1 MKRFTAI
8 LFILAAAVFSA
19 AAKNVSFRT
28 EDYSGTVVY
37 SEKLKQGDALFARMN
52 MHISRY
58 AKKKNSSDVKAVL
71 QLYRD
76 NQKLD
81 SAQFFFLNSKT
92 RRQTAPD
99 MLAAIPL
106 TRSLEPGSS
115 YSIKII
121 FSTGIQDENAKELIL
136 PFSLESNP
144 VKEVFM
150 EKNSDEAGKIQFMS
164 LERINQAEKI
174 SSILETINA
183 SSLYSFKAFTLPL
196 KDSVKK
202 SSFGERTVFSTEGQK
217 SRTITLSGNVYA
229 ASDGTDVYACAEGK
243 IMLAEYIASSGWTVV
258 IEHLP
263 GLYSVYKNL
272 GTVNVKNGSSIKQG
286 EKLGLTGTSG
296 TNPASLF
303 QWDVWLNNSPVNPD
317 FFTSDFLFSSAE

>member
-1 MKRFTAI
+1 MKRLTAI
-8 LFILAAAVFSA
+8 LFILVAAVYSA

-58 AKKKNSSDVKAVL
+58 AKKKNSSDVKAVI

-144 VKEVFM
+144 VKETTI
-150 EKNSDEAGKIQFMS
+150 ETTPDEAGKIQFMS

-174 SSILETINA
+174 SSILETINT
-183 SSLYSFKAFTLPL
+183 SSLYNFKAFSLPL

-202 SSFGERTVFSTEGQK
+202 SSYGDKTIFSTEGQK
-217 SRTITLSGNVYA
+217 SRTNTLSGNVYA
-229 ASDGTDVYACAEGK
+229 ASDGTEVYACAEGK
-243 IMLAEYIASSGWTVV
+243 VQLAEYIASSGWTVV

-272 GTVNVKNGSSIKQG
+272 GTVSVKNGSNVKQG
-286 EKLGLTGTSG
+286 EKLGLTGTGGANLSG
-296 TNPASLF
+296 QF
-303 QWDVWLNNSPVNPD
+303 QWDVWLNNSPVNPE
-317 FFTSDFLFSSAE
+317 FFTTDFISSSAE